1 MAKQYFGEKALRS
14 LIRLMKSALGT
25 KVDTASIVDDLT
37 SQDAAKVLSAKQGKA
52 LSDALAAQK
61 EELEG
66 KINAVGGAEGLD
78 KKLDADKVG
87 AANGVAPLGADGLV
101 SSEYLPSYVDDVVEG
116 YYDADTNKFY
126 EEAEKTTEIT
136 AETGKIYVDLD
147 TNLSYR
153 WGGSTFVL
161 ITSADHVEIT
171 EAEVEALWNAASTPV
186 EPTTYTVNIAA
197 VENGN
202 VTVTPKTAAAGTEVT
217 ITAEPVEGYEVGT
230 VAVTGAENATVDVT
244 DNKFTMPESDVTV
257 SVTFTEVVAE

>member
-14 LIRLMKSALGT
+14 LIRLVKAGLGT
-25 KVDTASIVDDLT
+25 KVDTTAIVDDLT
-37 SQDAAKVLSAKQGKA
+37 SVDATKVLSAKQGKA
-52 LSDALAAQK
+52 LSDAMATQK
-61 EELEG
+61 TELENQ
-66 KINAVGGAEGLD
+66 IAAIGGVDGLD

-87 AANGVAPLGADGLV
+87 VANGVAPLGADGLV

>member
-87 AANGVAPLGADGLV
+87 VANGVAPLGADGLV

-126 EEAEKTTEIT
+126 EDAEKTTEIT

-153 WGGSTFVL
+153 
-161 ITSADHVEIT
+161 
-171 EAEVEALWNAASTPV
+171 
-186 EPTTYTVNIAA
+186 
-197 VENGN
+197 
-202 VTVTPKTAAAGTEVT
+202 
-217 ITAEPVEGYEVGT
+217 
-230 VAVTGAENATVDVT
+230 
-244 DNKFTMPESDVTV
+244 
-257 SVTFTEVVAE
+257 